1 MGFLHGLQ
9 DAMRVVSATFGREQ
23 PESQSPAGPSL
34 AFQLRATTDDA
45 EPGAISLK
53 GLWPERVEASA
64 YLAALGESE
73 NPACFVSAGYTS
85 GWLSGT
91 LDADILALESSCSAC
106 GADSCDFSAR
116 EASVW
121 RESGDPAVL
130 KILDA
135 LPFAVFRAFV
145 QANLEPVGG
154 RKSGLDRVDPG
165 SSVVHIWGP
174 VMVIPFQDSDAA
186 LNAVELIGRDPA
198 ARDVSVVVVDL
209 SGAVIDEAFGALA
222 LEQLVEL
229 IEAWGAEVVFAAV
242 SPLSEA
248 AIADLERQPLLIHKD
263 IAEAIAAAFQLA
275 NAQRNPA

>member
-1 MGFLHGLQ
+1 
-9 DAMRVVSATFGREQ
+9 
-23 PESQSPAGPSL
+23 
-34 AFQLRATTDDA
+34 
-45 EPGAISLK
+45 
-53 GLWPERVEASA
+53 
-64 YLAALGESE
+64 
-73 NPACFVSAGYTS
+73 
-85 GWLSGT
+85 
-91 LDADILALESSCSAC
+91 
-106 GADSCDFSAR
+106 
-116 EASVW
+116 
-121 RESGDPAVL
+121 VL